1 MLYAKY
7 FQVYR
12 HTITILPLLPVFV
25 LLIQNSI
32 SVSSMLGV
40 QEIILDTESK
50 VKGHIV
56 YSIILARRRHG
67 QKRDWKV

>member
-1 MLYAKY
+1 M
-7 FQVYR
+7 YR

-50 VKGHIV
+50 VEGHIV
-56 YSIILARRRHG
+56 YFIILARKGYG
-67 QKRDWKV
+67 QKRDWNV